1 MKTRDL
7 KENIWKKYTYQ
18 VRWSAEDQE
27 YVGLCVEMQGLSY
40 LSETFYGA
48 MNGIIRVTKEAVE
61 WLCEDGIDL
70 PPPIDWDK
78 TILVPKETK

>member
-7 KENIWKKYTYQ
+7 GENIWKKYTYQ

-40 LSETFYGA
+40 LSDNYYSA
-48 MNGIIRVTKEAVE
+48 INGIIGVTKKAVE
-61 WLCEDGIDL
+61 IMYEDGIDL
-70 PPPIDWDK
+70 PSPIDWDK
-78 TILVPKETK
+78 TILIPKETD